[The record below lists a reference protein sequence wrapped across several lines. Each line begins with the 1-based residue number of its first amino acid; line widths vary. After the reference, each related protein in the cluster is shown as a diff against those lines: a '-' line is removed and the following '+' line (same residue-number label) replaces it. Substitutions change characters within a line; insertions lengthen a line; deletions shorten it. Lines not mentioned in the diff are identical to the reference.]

1 MLAVLTARATARV
14 VTTIP
19 ELLLGGVLPTAGGG
33 GKSGGAVCAAAP
45 TGLDT
50 DVNTIIGWAK
60 WSVLS
65 LLAIGF
71 FVSVASLV
79 WGRVSHHP
87 RGARL
92 GFDGLMVCVGG
103 AILYAGGYA
112 ILTGITG
119 SC

>member
-1 MLAVLTARATARV
+1 
-14 VTTIP
+14 
-19 ELLLGGVLPTAGGG
+19 
-33 GKSGGAVCAAAP
+33 VCAAAP

>member
-1 MLAVLTARATARV
+1 MFAVLLARATARV
-14 VTTIP
+14 VTAFP
-19 ELLLGGVLPTAGGG
+19 ELVGAGPLPAAG

-45 TGLDT
+45 AGLSGDVDT
-50 DVNTIIGWAK
+50 VISWAK

-65 LLAIGF
+65 LIAVGF

-92 GFDGLMVCVGG
+92 GFDGIMVCVGG
-103 AILYAGGYA
+103 AILYAGGYT